1 VVKLL
6 NTDIHKYN
14 FQILNYN
21 AMSDKDTLTLS
32 DITGQAEVL
41 TSETINDSVKSEKF
55 KLIIGQFAAKL
66 KSTVLA
72 GIGVLV
78 FIGFW
83 SLLSAYTKEAL
94 PGPLATFTVLKE
106 MLSDPFYDY
115 GPNDKGIGLQLFNS
129 IKTVLSGF
137 LLGSLIA
144 IPIGI
149 LMGASTICKQIF
161 YPIVQLLKPVSP
173 LAWFPIGLVVFKDTG
188 MATIF
193 IVFITSLWSTLIN
206 TSFGVASIPQDHK
219 NVAKA
224 FGFSKMRY
232 LTKILIPY
240 SLPHIIT
247 GLRLSISV
255 AWLVIVA
262 GEMLSGGAGIGFFV
276 WDSWNAL
283 SLEKVISAII
293 IIGIV
298 GLLFDKLFTFIESKV
313 AYKA

>member
-1 VVKLL
+1 
-6 NTDIHKYN
+6 
-14 FQILNYN
+14 
-21 AMSDKDTLTLS
+21 MSNKDTLTLN
-32 DITGQAEVL
+32 DIADQTEVL
-41 TSETINDSVKSEKF
+41 MENTAIDNGRNEKL
-55 KLIIGQFAAKL
+55 KLILNSVLIKL
-66 KSTVLA
+66 KSTAFA
-72 GIGVLV
+72 GIGIAL

-83 SLLSAYTKEAL
+83 SLLSLYTKDAL
-94 PGPLATFTVLKE
+94 PGPLATSTVLKE

-129 IKTVLSGF
+129 IKTVLLGF
-137 LLGSLIA
+137 LLGSLVA

-149 LMGASTICKQIF
+149 LMGASTICKQIM

-188 MATIF
+188 LATIF

-206 TSFGVASIPQDHK
+206 TSFGIASIPQDHK

-232 LTKILIPY
+232 LTKILIPF

-298 GLLFDKLFTFIESKV
+298 GLLFDKFFTYVENKV
-313 AYKA
+313 AYKS

>member
-1 VVKLL
+1 
-6 NTDIHKYN
+6 
-14 FQILNYN
+14 
-21 AMSDKDTLTLS
+21 
-32 DITGQAEVL
+32 
-41 TSETINDSVKSEKF
+41 
-55 KLIIGQFAAKL
+55 
-66 KSTVLA
+66 
-72 GIGVLV
+72 
-78 FIGFW
+78 
-83 SLLSAYTKEAL
+83 
-94 PGPLATFTVLKE
+94 
-106 MLSDPFYDY
+106 
-115 GPNDKGIGLQLFNS
+115 
-129 IKTVLSGF
+129 
-137 LLGSLIA
+137 
-144 IPIGI
+144 
-149 LMGASTICKQIF
+149 MGASTICKQIF

-188 MATIF
+188 LATIF

-206 TSFGVASIPQDHK
+206 TSFGVASLPQDHR

-224 FGFSKMRY
+224 FGFSKKRY

-293 IIGIV
+293 IIGVV
-298 GLLFDKLFTFIESKV
+298 GLLFDKLFTYIESKV

>member
-1 VVKLL
+1 
-6 NTDIHKYN
+6 
-14 FQILNYN
+14 
-21 AMSDKDTLTLS
+21 MSNKDTLTLN
-32 DITGQAEVL
+32 DIADQTEVL
-41 TSETINDSVKSEKF
+41 MENTAIDNGRNEKL
-55 KLIIGQFAAKL
+55 KLILNSVLIKL
-66 KSTVLA
+66 KSTAFA
-72 GIGVLV
+72 GIGIAL

-83 SLLSAYTKEAL
+83 SLLSLYTKDAL

-129 IKTVLSGF
+129 IKTVLLGF
-137 LLGSLIA
+137 LLGSLVA

-149 LMGASTICKQIF
+149 LMGASTICKQIM

-188 MATIF
+188 LATIF

-206 TSFGVASIPQDHK
+206 TSFGIASIPQDHK

-232 LTKILIPY
+232 LTKILIPF

-298 GLLFDKLFTFIESKV
+298 GLIFDKFFTYVENKV

>member
-1 VVKLL
+1 
-6 NTDIHKYN
+6 
-14 FQILNYN
+14 
-21 AMSDKDTLTLS
+21 MSDKNTLTIDALEQS
-32 DITGQAEVL
+32 SYVSTKEKSVDTPKNDKLQSI
-41 TSETINDSVKSEKF
+41 IN
-55 KLIIGQFAAKL
+55 
-66 KSTVLA
+66 TVLQKSKSILLA
-72 GIGVLV
+72 GLGL
-78 FIGFW
+78 FLFGGFW
-83 SLLSAYTKEAL
+83 SLLSYYTKNAL
-94 PGPLATFTVLKE
+94 PGPVATLTVLKE
-106 MLSDPFYDY
+106 MLSDPFYNY
-115 GPNDKGIGLQLFNS
+115 GPNDKGIGLQLFRS

-149 LMGASTICKQIF
+149 LMGASAVYKQIF

-188 MATIF
+188 IATVF
-193 IVFITSLWSTLIN
+193 IVFVTSLWSTLIN

-224 FGFSKMRY
+224 FGFSKWRY

-283 SLEKVISAII
+283 SLERVICAII

-298 GLLFDKLFTFIESKV
+298 GLLFDRIFTFIENKV
-313 AYKA
+313 AY

>member
-1 VVKLL
+1 
-6 NTDIHKYN
+6 
-14 FQILNYN
+14 
-21 AMSDKDTLTLS
+21 MSDKNTLTIDELDES
-32 DITGQAEVL
+32 INVAAVYPAKTAE
-41 TSETINDSVKSEKF
+41 ENY
-55 KLIIGQFAAKL
+55 KL
-66 KSTVLA
+66 KYKLNALFEKSKSLLFA
-72 GIGVLV
+72 LIGLLV
-78 FIGFW
+78 FGGFW
-83 SLLSAYTKEAL
+83 SLLSMYTEGAL
-94 PGPLATFTVLKE
+94 PTPTATLTVLKE
-106 MLSDPFYDY
+106 MLADPFYDY
-115 GPNDKGIGLQLFNS
+115 GPNDKGIGLQLFTS
-129 IKTVLSGF
+129 IKTVLTGF

-144 IPIGI
+144 IPVGI
-149 LMGASTICKQIF
+149 LMGANAFCKQIF

-188 MATIF
+188 MATVF

-224 FGFSKMRY
+224 FGFSTKRY

-283 SLEKVISAII
+283 SLEKVISAIL

-298 GLLFDKLFTFIESKV
+298 GLLFDRIFTYIESKV

>member
-1 VVKLL
+1 
-6 NTDIHKYN
+6 
-14 FQILNYN
+14 
-21 AMSDKDTLTLS
+21 MSNQNTLT
-32 DITGQAEVL
+32 ITNPAEAIIPAA
-41 TSETINDSVKSEKF
+41 ETKSQTANPSRSKSIGINIVS
-55 KLIIGQFAAKL
+55 KL
-66 KSTVLA
+66 KTIGLS
-72 GIGVLV
+72 GIGIGL

-83 SLLSAYTKEAL
+83 SLISFYTKYEL
-94 PGPLATFTVLKE
+94 PGPVATLKVLWE
-106 MLSDPFYDY
+106 MIKDPFYDY
-115 GPNDKGIGLQLFNS
+115 GPNDRGIGLQLFSS
-129 IKTVLSGF
+129 IKTVFSGF
-137 LLGSLIA
+137 LLGSIIA

-149 LMGASTICKQIF
+149 LMGASSIYKQIF

-173 LAWFPIGLVVFKDTG
+173 LAWFPIGLVVFKDTA

-206 TSFGVASIPQDHK
+206 TAFGVGSIPKDHK

-224 FGFSKMRY
+224 FGFSKWRY
-232 LTKILIPY
+232 LTKILFPY

-298 GLLFDKLFTFIESKV
+298 GLLFDKIFTFIEKKV
-313 AYKA
+313 SY

>member
-1 VVKLL
+1 
-6 NTDIHKYN
+6 
-14 FQILNYN
+14 
-21 AMSDKDTLTLS
+21 MSDKNTLTM
-32 DITGQAEVL
+32 DVID
-41 TSETINDSVKSEKF
+41 SENTVSTAIKKSFLEEN
-55 KLIIGQFAAKL
+55 IKL
-66 KSTVLA
+66 KLAFNTLISKSKSVLFA
-72 GIGVLV
+72 CVGLILFG
-78 FIGFW
+78 GFW
-83 SLLSAYTKEAL
+83 TLLSIYTEEAL
-94 PGPLATFTVLKE
+94 PGPVATLTVLKE

-129 IKTVLSGF
+129 IKTVLFGF

-188 MATIF
+188 LATIF

-224 FGFSKMRY
+224 FGFSKWRY
-232 LTKILIPY
+232 LTKILIPC

-283 SLEKVISAII
+283 SLEKVISAIL

-298 GLLFDKLFTFIESKV
+298 GLLFDRIFTYIENKV
-313 AYKA
+313 GY

>member
-1 VVKLL
+1 
-6 NTDIHKYN
+6 
-14 FQILNYN
+14 
-21 AMSDKDTLTLS
+21 MSDKNTLTIDALS
-32 DITGQAEVL
+32 IENSQEQTVAY
-41 TSETINDSVKSEKF
+41 SSEKGNTSL
-55 KLIIGQFAAKL
+55 KLLFNNVFQKSKSALFAL
-66 KSTVLA
+66 V
-72 GIGVLV
+72 GLV
-78 FIGFW
+78 FFAGFW
-83 SLLSAYTKEAL
+83 SLVSYFTEQAL
-94 PGPLATFTVLKE
+94 PGPVATLTVLKE

-115 GPNDKGIGLQLFNS
+115 GPNDRGIGLQLFTS

-137 LLGSLIA
+137 LIGSLFA

-206 TSFGVASIPQDHK
+206 TSFGVGSIPQDHK

-293 IIGIV
+293 IIGLV
-298 GLLFDKLFTFIESKV
+298 GLLFDRIFTYIEHKV
-313 AYKA
+313 AYKG

>member
-1 VVKLL
+1 
-6 NTDIHKYN
+6 
-14 FQILNYN
+14 
-21 AMSDKDTLTLS
+21 MSDKNTLTIDELDES
-32 DITGQAEVL
+32 INVAAVSPARTAE
-41 TSETINDSVKSEKF
+41 ENY
-55 KLIIGQFAAKL
+55 KL
-66 KSTVLA
+66 KYKLNALFEKSKSLLFA
-72 GIGVLV
+72 LIGLLV
-78 FIGFW
+78 FGGFW
-83 SLLSAYTKEAL
+83 SLLSIYTDGAL
-94 PGPLATFTVLKE
+94 PTPTATLTVLKE
-106 MLSDPFYDY
+106 MLADPFYDY
-115 GPNDKGIGLQLFNS
+115 GPNDKGIGLQLFTS
-129 IKTVLSGF
+129 IKTVLTGF

-144 IPIGI
+144 IPVGI
-149 LMGASTICKQIF
+149 LMGANAFCKQIF

-188 MATIF
+188 MATVF

-224 FGFSKMRY
+224 FGFSTKRY

-283 SLEKVISAII
+283 SLEKVISAIL

-298 GLLFDKLFTFIESKV
+298 GLLFDRIFTFIESKV

>member
-1 VVKLL
+1 
-6 NTDIHKYN
+6 
-14 FQILNYN
+14 
-21 AMSDKDTLTLS
+21 MSDKDTLTIEKL
-32 DITGQAEVL
+32 DQTITVL
-41 TSETINDSVKSEKF
+41 TESNTSSFLDNEKLKLALKAILLKSKSVF
-55 KLIIGQFAAKL
+55 FAAL
-66 KSTVLA
+66 GL
-72 GIGVLV
+72 IV
-78 FIGFW
+78 FGGFW
-83 SLLSAYTKEAL
+83 SLLSAYTENAL
-94 PGPLATFTVLKE
+94 PTPIVTLTVLKE

-115 GPNDKGIGLQLFNS
+115 GPNDKGIGLQLFVS
-129 IKTVLSGF
+129 IKTVLMGF
-137 LLGSLIA
+137 LMGSLIA

-188 MATIF
+188 IATIF

-262 GEMLSGGAGIGFFV
+262 GEMLSGGSGIGFFV

-293 IIGIV
+293 IIGMV
-298 GLLFDKLFTFIESKV
+298 GLLFDRIFTFIENKV

>member
-1 VVKLL
+1 MSNN
-6 NTDIHKYN
+6 NT
-14 FQILNYN
+14 L
-21 AMSDKDTLTLS
+21 
-32 DITGQAEVL
+32 
-41 TSETINDSVKSEKF
+41 TINDLEQNTGGLSDASVESSKNNEKIKEFVSMLAEKTKSI
-55 KLIIGQFAAKL
+55 LFAGL
-66 KSTVLA
+66 GL
-72 GIGVLV
+72 
-78 FIGFW
+78 FIFGGLW
-83 SLLSAYTKEAL
+83 EALSAYTENAL
-94 PGPLATFTVLKE
+94 PTPTVTLTVLKE
-106 MLSDPFYDY
+106 MILDPFYDY
-115 GPNDKGIGLQLFNS
+115 GPNDKGIGLQLFKS

-137 LLGSLIA
+137 LFGSLVA
-144 IPIGI
+144 IPLGI
-149 LMGASTICKQIF
+149 LIGANKICKLVL

-188 MATIF
+188 MATVF

-224 FGFSKMRY
+224 FGFSKKRY

-283 SLEKVISAII
+283 SLERVISAII

-298 GLLFDKLFTFIESKV
+298 GLLLDRIFTYIESRV
-313 AYKA
+313 AY

>member
-1 VVKLL
+1 
-6 NTDIHKYN
+6 
-14 FQILNYN
+14 
-21 AMSDKDTLTLS
+21 MSDKNTLTFDALDS
-32 DITGQAEVL
+32 SIDVAAEAK
-41 TSETINDSVKSEKF
+41 KSFLEENY
-55 KLIIGQFAAKL
+55 KL
-66 KSTVLA
+66 KTALESIFEKSKSILFA
-72 GIGVLV
+72 GIGLLA
-78 FIGFW
+78 FGGFW
-83 SLLSAYTKEAL
+83 SLLSAYTEQAL
-94 PGPLATFTVLKE
+94 PGPVATLTVLKE

-115 GPNDKGIGLQLFNS
+115 GPNDKGIGLQLFVS
-129 IKTVLSGF
+129 IKTVLLGF
-137 LLGSLIA
+137 SLGSIVA

-149 LMGASTICKQIF
+149 LIGANTFCKQVF

-188 MATIF
+188 LATIF

-224 FGFSKMRY
+224 FGFSNMRY

-276 WDSWNAL
+276 WDCWNAL
-283 SLEKVISAII
+283 SLEKVISAIL

-298 GLLFDKLFTFIESKV
+298 GLLFDRIFTYFESKV

>member
-1 VVKLL
+1 
-6 NTDIHKYN
+6 
-14 FQILNYN
+14 
-21 AMSDKDTLTLS
+21 MSNKDSLVLS
-32 DITGQAEVL
+32 DISGQTEVL
-41 TSETINDSVKSEKF
+41 TSEMRNDSVKKEKF
-55 KLIIGQFAAKL
+55 ILLISQFANKL
-66 KSTVLA
+66 KSSAFA
-72 GIGVLV
+72 GVGVLF
-78 FIGFW
+78 FIGCW
-83 SLLSAYTKEAL
+83 SLLSAYTEEAL

-129 IKTVLSGF
+129 VKTVLFGF

-149 LMGASTICKQIF
+149 LMGASTVCKQIF

-188 MATIF
+188 MATVF

-224 FGFSKMRY
+224 FGFSKLRY

-293 IIGIV
+293 IIGII
-298 GLLFDKLFTFIESKV
+298 GLLFDKLFTIVERKV
-313 AYKA
+313 AFKA